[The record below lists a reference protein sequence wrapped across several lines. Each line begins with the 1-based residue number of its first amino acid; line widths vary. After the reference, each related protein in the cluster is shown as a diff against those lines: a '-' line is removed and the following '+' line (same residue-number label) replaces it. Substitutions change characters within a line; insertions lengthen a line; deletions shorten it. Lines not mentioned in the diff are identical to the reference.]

1 MPKVRLKQLAQDGAS
16 NGQVVAFNTI
26 AGEWEAQTAGGG
38 AVWTVATET
47 TAARS
52 AADGEFVLVDA
63 STCVITLP
71 APSPA
76 DARVAVKVI
85 ASTVTSIEIR
95 TSGAGIDI
103 DGTDYSA
110 AGLKLK
116 KQYEQ
121 ISVVSDGTDWW
132 IY

>member
-52 AADGEFVLVDA
+52 AADGEFVVVDA

-71 APSPA
+71 APVA
-76 DARVAVKVI
+76 DARVAVKII
-85 ASTVTSIEIR
+85 AATVTSIEIR

-110 AGLKLK
+110 TGLKLK
-116 KQYEQ
+116 KQHEQ